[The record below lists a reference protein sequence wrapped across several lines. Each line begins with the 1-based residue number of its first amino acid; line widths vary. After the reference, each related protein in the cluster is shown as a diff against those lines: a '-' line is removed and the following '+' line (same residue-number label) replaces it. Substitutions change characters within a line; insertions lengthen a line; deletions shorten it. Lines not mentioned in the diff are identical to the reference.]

1 MKVLIAEDEN
11 ITRAMLERELSN
23 YGYDVLSVVDGNEA
37 WEELQREDAPKLV
50 ILDWMMPGMDGLELC
65 GRLRQRKT
73 IVPTYVVLLTSRDD
87 ENDIVRGLDAGADDY
102 ITKPFKNSE
111 LRARIN
117 VGRRMIELQATLLEN
132 EKLQSIIEIAG
143 AVCHKMNQPLQ
154 VILGLSELLL
164 LDFKKSDP
172 LYKKIKTLKE
182 QTESMGEITQK
193 LMHITRYETEAYLKS
208 KIVDIDKSSK

>member
-1 MKVLIAEDEN
+1 
-11 ITRAMLERELSN
+11 MLERELSN

-50 ILDWMMPGMDGLELC
+50 VLDWMMPGMDGLELC
-65 GRLRQRKT
+65 SRLRQRKT
-73 IVPTYVVLLTSRDD
+73 VVPTYVVLLTSRDD
-87 ENDIVRGLDAGADDY
+87 EKDIVRGLDAGADDY
-102 ITKPFKNSE
+102 ITKPFNNSE

-154 VILGLSELLL
+154 VVLGLSELLL

-172 LYKKIKTLKE
+172 LYEKIKTLKE
-182 QTESMGEITQK
+182 QTETMGEITQK